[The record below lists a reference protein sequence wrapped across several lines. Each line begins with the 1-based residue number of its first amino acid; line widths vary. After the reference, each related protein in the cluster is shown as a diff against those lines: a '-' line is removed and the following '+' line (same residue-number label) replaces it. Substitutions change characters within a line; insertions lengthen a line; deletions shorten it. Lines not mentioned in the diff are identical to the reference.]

1 MLVTHLKVKF
11 KSFGPVRRLLKEKVI
26 DVEVPTDSTVRH
38 VVNGVIE
45 LGGEDLR
52 KLIMNDKVIS
62 GNLIV
67 MLNKKDVETL
77 GGIDIIVHEGDEI
90 AILPHVQGG

>member
-1 MLVTHLKVKF
+1 M
-11 KSFGPVRRLLKEKVI
+11 RRLLKEKVI
-26 DVEVPTDSTVRH
+26 DVEVPDDSTVRQ
-38 VVNGVIE
+38 VVNRVVE
-45 LGGEDLR
+45 MGGEDLR
-52 KLIMNDKVIS
+52 KLIMHKDDIS

-77 GGIDIIVHEGDEI
+77 GGIDIVVHDGDEV

>member
-1 MLVTHLKVKF
+1 M
-11 KSFGPVRRLLKEKVI
+11 RRLLKERI
-26 DVEVPTDSTVRH
+26 IGVEVPNDSTVRQ
-38 VVNGVIE
+38 VVNRVVE
-45 LGGEDLR
+45 LGGEELR
-52 KLIMNDKVIS
+52 KLIMHDNDIS

-77 GGIDIIVHEGDEI
+77 GGIDIVVHDGDEV

>member
-1 MLVTHLKVKF
+1 MVRYLKIKF
-11 KSFGPVRRLLKEKVI
+11 KSFGPVRRLLKEKVME
-26 DVEVPTDSTVRH
+26 VEVPDDSTVRQIVAR
-38 VVNGVIE
+38 VVE
-45 LGGEDLR
+45 LGGEELR
-52 KLIMNDKVIS
+52 KLIMHNDSIS

-77 GGIDIIVHEGDEI
+77 GGIDIVVRDGDEV

>member
-1 MLVTHLKVKF
+1 
-11 KSFGPVRRLLKEKVI
+11 VRRLLKEKII
-26 DVEVPTDSTVRH
+26 DVEVPNDSTVRQ
-38 VVNGVIE
+38 VVNRVVE
-45 LGGEDLR
+45 LGGEELR
-52 KLIMNDKVIS
+52 ELIMHDNDIS

-77 GGIDIIVHEGDEI
+77 GGIDIVVHDGDEV

>member
-1 MLVTHLKVKF
+1 MVRYLKVNF
-11 KSFGPVRRLLKEKVI
+11 KSFGSVRRLLKERVMAI
-26 DVEVPTDSTVRH
+26 DVPEDSTVRDVINK
-38 VVNGVIE
+38 VVE
-45 LGGEDLR
+45 LGSEDL
-52 KLIMNDKVIS
+52 KKMMMHNGELS

-77 GGIDIIVHEGDEI
+77 GGIDIVVHDGDEI

>member
-1 MLVTHLKVKF
+1 M
-11 KSFGPVRRLLKEKVI
+11 RRLLKEKVI
-26 DVEVPTDSTVRH
+26 DVEISDDSTVRQ
-38 VVNGVIE
+38 VVNRVVE
-45 LGGEDLR
+45 LRGEELR
-52 KLIMNDKVIS
+52 KLIMHNGDIS

-77 GGIDIIVHEGDEI
+77 GGIDIVVHDGDEV

>member
-1 MLVTHLKVKF
+1 LKVKF
-11 KSFGPVRRLLKEKVI
+11 KSFGSIRRLLKERII
-26 DVEVPTDSTVRH
+26 DVEVPTDSTVRE
-38 VVNGVIE
+38 VVNRVVE
-45 LGGEDLR
+45 LGGAELR
-52 KLIMNDKVIS
+52 NLIMHEGDIS

-77 GGIDIIVHEGDEI
+77 GGIDIVVHEGDEI

>member
-1 MLVTHLKVKF
+1 MKISF

-26 DVEVPTDSTVRH
+26 DVEVPDDSTVRQ
-38 VVNGVIE
+38 VITRVIE
-45 LGGEDLR
+45 MGGEELR
-52 KLIMNDKVIS
+52 KLIMHDDDDIS

-77 GGIDIIVHEGDEI
+77 GGIDIVVHDGDEVT
-90 AILPHVQGG
+90 ILPHVQGG

>member
-1 MLVTHLKVKF
+1 MKVKF
-11 KSFGPVRRLLKEKVI
+11 KSFGPIRRLLKEKVI
-26 DVEVPTDSTVRH
+26 DIEVPNDSTVRQ
-38 VVNGVIE
+38 VVQRVIE
-45 LGGEDLR
+45 LGGKELR
-52 KLIMNDKVIS
+52 KLMMHGDDIS

-77 GGIDIIVHEGDEI
+77 GGIDIVVHHGDEV

>member
-1 MLVTHLKVKF
+1 
-11 KSFGPVRRLLKEKVI
+11 LKEKVI
-26 DVEVPTDSTVRH
+26 DIEVPIDSTVRQ
-38 VVNGVIE
+38 VVNEVVK
-45 LGGEDLR
+45 LGGESLR
-52 KLIMNDKVIS
+52 NLIMHDDNIS

-77 GGIDIIVHEGDEI
+77 GGIDIGVHDGDEV

>member
-1 MLVTHLKVKF
+1 M
-11 KSFGPVRRLLKEKVI
+11 
-26 DVEVPTDSTVRH
+26 EVPIDSTVRQ
-38 VVNGVIE
+38 VVERVVK

-52 KLIMNDKVIS
+52 KLIMHKDDIS

-77 GGIDIIVHEGDEI
+77 GGIDIVVHDGDEV

>member
-1 MLVTHLKVKF
+1 
-11 KSFGPVRRLLKEKVI
+11 LKEKII

-38 VVNGVIE
+38 VVNRVVE
-45 LGGEDLR
+45 LGGEELR
-52 KLIMNDKVIS
+52 KLIMHNDDIS

-77 GGIDIIVHEGDEI
+77 GGIDIVVHDGDEV

>member
-1 MLVTHLKVKF
+1 MKVSF
-11 KSFGPVRRLLKEKVI
+11 KSFGSVRKLLKESII
-26 DVEVPTDSTVRH
+26 DIEVPEESTVRDVITK
-38 VVNGVIE
+38 VVE

-52 KLIMNDKVIS
+52 KLIMHNDDIS

-77 GGIDIIVHEGDEI
+77 GGIEIVVQECDEV

>member
-1 MLVTHLKVKF
+1 MGGDEL
-11 KSFGPVRRLLKEKVI
+11 SRLILH
-26 DVEVPTDSTVRH
+26 D
-38 VVNGVIE
+38 
-45 LGGEDLR
+45 GE
-52 KLIMNDKVIS
+52 IS

-77 GGIDIIVHEGDEI
+77 GGIDIVVHDGDEV

>member
-1 MLVTHLKVKF
+1 LKVRF
-11 KSFGPVRRLLKEKVI
+11 KSFGSVRRLLKEKII
-26 DVEVPTDSTVRH
+26 DVEVPNDSTVRQ
-38 VVNGVIE
+38 VVNRVVE
-45 LGGEDLR
+45 LGGEELR
-52 KLIMNDKVIS
+52 KLIMHDNGIS

-77 GGIDIIVHEGDEI
+77 GGIDIVVHDGDEV

>member
-1 MLVTHLKVKF
+1 M
-11 KSFGPVRRLLKEKVI
+11 REKII
-26 DVEVPTDSTVRH
+26 DVEVSPDATVRQ
-38 VVNGVIE
+38 VINTIVE
-45 LGGEDLR
+45 LQGDELKR
-52 KLIMNDKVIS
+52 LIMQDKDIS

-77 GGIDIIVHEGDEI
+77 GGIDIVVHDGDEI

>member
-1 MLVTHLKVKF
+1 M
-11 KSFGPVRRLLKEKVI
+11 KEKTI
-26 DVEVPTDSTVRH
+26 EIEVSQDATVRQVINA
-38 VVNGVIE
+38 VVE
-45 LGGEDLR
+45 LRGDELR
-52 KLIMNDKVIS
+52 KLIMQDKAIS

-77 GGIDIIVHEGDEI
+77 GGIDIVVHDGDEI

>member
-1 MLVTHLKVKF
+1 M
-11 KSFGPVRRLLKEKVI
+11 EI
-26 DVEVPTDSTVRH
+26 EVPTDSTVRQ
-38 VVNGVIE
+38 VVESVVE
-45 LGGEDLR
+45 LGGEEL
-52 KLIMNDKVIS
+52 KQLIMHNDDVS

-77 GGIDIIVHEGDEI
+77 GGIDIVVHDGDEV

>member
-1 MLVTHLKVKF
+1 MVGYLKVKF
-11 KSFGPVRRLLKEKVI
+11 KSFGTVRRLLKEKTI
-26 DVEVPTDSTVRH
+26 EIEVSQDATVRQVINA
-38 VVNGVIE
+38 VVE
-45 LGGEDLR
+45 LRGDELR
-52 KLIMNDKVIS
+52 KLIMQDKAIS

-77 GGIDIIVHEGDEI
+77 GGIDIVVHDGDEI

>member
-1 MLVTHLKVKF
+1 MNVRF

-26 DVEVPTDSTVRH
+26 DVEVPRDSTVRQ
-38 VVNGVIE
+38 VVNRVIE
-45 LGGEDLR
+45 IGGKELR
-52 KLIMNDKVIS
+52 NLIMHDDDIS

-67 MLNKKDVETL
+67 MLNKKDIETL
-77 GGIDIIVHEGDEI
+77 GGIDIVVHDGDEV

>member
-1 MLVTHLKVKF
+1 M
-11 KSFGPVRRLLKEKVI
+11 RRLLKEQVI
-26 DVEVPTDSTVRH
+26 EVEVPADSTVRQ
-38 VVNGVIE
+38 VVDRVVEI
-45 LGGEDLR
+45 GGEGLR
-52 KLIMNDKVIS
+52 NLIMHDNDIS

-77 GGIDIIVHEGDEI
+77 GGTEIVVHDGDEV

>member
-1 MLVTHLKVKF
+1 MVNHLKVKF
-11 KSFGPVRRLLKEKVI
+11 KSFGPVRRLLREKII
-26 DVEVPTDSTVRH
+26 DIEVPDNSTVRQ
-38 VVNGVIE
+38 VVNRVVEI
-45 LGGEDLR
+45 GGEELR
-52 KLIMNDKVIS
+52 KLILHNDTIS

-77 GGIDIIVHEGDEI
+77 GGIDTVIQDGDEV

>member
-1 MLVTHLKVKF
+1 MVGYLKIKF

-26 DVEVPTDSTVRH
+26 DVEAPSDSSVRQVINI
-38 VVNGVIE
+38 VVE
-45 LGGEDLR
+45 LGGEELR
-52 KLIMNDKVIS
+52 KLIMHNDAIS

-67 MLNKKDVETL
+67 MLNKRDVETL
-77 GGIDIIVHEGDEI
+77 GGIDIVVHDGDEV

>member
-1 MLVTHLKVKF
+1 LKVKF

-26 DVEVPTDSTVRH
+26 DVEIPNDSTVRQ
-38 VVNGVIE
+38 VVFKVVE
-45 LGGEDLR
+45 LGGEELR
-52 KLIMNDKVIS
+52 NLIMENDNIS

-77 GGIDIIVHEGDEI
+77 GGIDIVVHEGDEI

>member
-1 MLVTHLKVKF
+1 M
-11 KSFGPVRRLLKEKVI
+11 
-26 DVEVPTDSTVRH
+26 
-38 VVNGVIE
+38 IE
-45 LGGEDLR
+45 LGGKELR
-52 KLIMNDKVIS
+52 KLMMHGDDIS

-77 GGIDIIVHEGDEI
+77 GGIDIVVHHGDEV

>member
-1 MLVTHLKVKF
+1 LKVSF

-26 DVEVPTDSTVRH
+26 DVEVPDDSTVREVINR
-38 VVNGVIE
+38 VVE
-45 LGGEDLR
+45 MGGEDLR
-52 KLIMNDKVIS
+52 KLIMHNDDIS

-67 MLNKKDVETL
+67 ILNKKDVETL
-77 GGIDIIVHEGDEI
+77 GGIDIVVHDGDEV

>member
-1 MLVTHLKVKF
+1 
-11 KSFGPVRRLLKEKVI
+11 LKEKVI
-26 DVEVPTDSTVRH
+26 DIEVPTDTTVRQ
-38 VVNGVIE
+38 VVNEVVK
-45 LGGEDLR
+45 LGGEVLR
-52 KLIMNDKVIS
+52 NLIMHDDNIS

-77 GGIDIIVHEGDEI
+77 GGIDIVVHDGDEV

>member
-1 MLVTHLKVKF
+1 M
-11 KSFGPVRRLLKEKVI
+11 KEKVI
-26 DVEVPTDSTVRH
+26 DVEVPNDSTVRQ
-38 VVNGVIE
+38 VVHRVIE
-45 LGGEDLR
+45 LKGEELR
-52 KLIMNDKVIS
+52 KLIMHDGSIS

-77 GGIDIIVHEGDEI
+77 GGIDIVVHHGDEV